1 MAVRA
6 RVVTDMEYTIL
17 LRANWR
23 RHRGGLLGIFVL
35 VTVVCLSMA
44 LVLALWSNSGRYVRR
59 EMERLGYG
67 DLTVWVSGVPDLD
80 AQEREV
86 SAAPDVEQTSVQR
99 LIYSDYELNGQE
111 SDSQGQLIAF
121 DRHPYRFFNETL
133 SGYIQAPSEIVPGTL
148 YAPAS
153 IKSMFGA
160 EIGDK
165 ITFPIARNGVQVD
178 FTIAGWYEDPFMG
191 SSMIGMKGFLICEVD
206 RAALEQTVL
215 ESSIDALAQ
224 EGAMLHIFRAPDS
237 PGSMAEWGE
246 RLNGST
252 SLPQFTQFSHSA
264 DTISGFMLILQNA
277 FAGLLLAFTAVLLA
291 VTLLVLAHS
300 IHNTITADTA
310 NLGILK
316 TVGCTGPM
324 LRRIQIS
331 QYALPVLGGM
341 AAGTLL
347 ALALVPVASRMTVTT
362 TGVLVPGGL
371 PVGLCA
377 LSLGI
382 VLLILLGFII
392 LRTAQVQRVTPLQA
406 IREAGHMPRRAAATP
421 LRREGLSFWLAL
433 RQLASGWR
441 RYLGA
446 CAVAVLLV
454 FFACLVGRLNAWLGP
469 NGQGLMDAFNPANHD
484 LGIQIFGALTVEETE
499 SFITARTPI
508 TDRYLLAMPN
518 ASVGGTD
525 YTVNVINQPER
536 FHILRGRTCMDAGEV
551 VLTEFL
557 AADLGVDIGDTVTV
571 SASGNDGEYRISGIY
586 QCANDMGANL
596 GMSREGYERLGEVR
610 RELWCTHY
618 FLENPEQKMEIM
630 EELENAYGGDIH
642 VHENAWPGLY
652 GILGAM
658 RTLMSVMYAMI
669 ALVVL
674 VVVSMT
680 AGRLLSVE
688 RRDMGLCRAMGFSAG
703 RLRRSFALRFA
714 LVSLT
719 GAALGTLAS
728 VILSDPMVAKLM
740 ASCGISGFAARP
752 DLGTILL
759 PGIIV
764 TALFTLFAWL
774 SAWSIRAIDLPELF
788 TE

>member
-1 MAVRA
+1 MV
-6 RVVTDMEYTIL
+6 MNMKYTIL

-23 RHRGGLLGIFVL
+23 RHWNGLLGIFVL
-35 VTVVCLSMA
+35 VTVACLSMT
-44 LVLALWSNSGRYVRR
+44 LVLALWSNSGRYVRQ

-67 DLTVWVSGVPDLD
+67 DLTVWISGVPDLD
-80 AQEREV
+80 ALEQEV
-86 SAAPDVEQTSVQR
+86 NDAAGVARTGVQR

-121 DRHPYRFFNETL
+121 DRHPYLFFNDTL
-133 SGYIQAPSEIVPGTL
+133 SEYIQAPVEIIPGTL

-160 EIGDK
+160 ELGDT
-165 ITFPIARNGVQVD
+165 ITFPIARNGGRVD

-191 SSMIGMKGFLICEVD
+191 SSMIGMKGFLICEAD
-206 RAALEQTVL
+206 RAALEQTIL
-215 ESSIDALAQ
+215 ESGIDALAQ

-237 PGSMAEWGE
+237 AGSMAEWSE
-246 RLNGST
+246 KLNGST
-252 SLPQFTQFSHSA
+252 SLLQFTQFSHSA

-277 FAGLLLAFTAVLLA
+277 FAGLLLAFTAVLLV

-300 IHNTITADTA
+300 IHNTIAADTA

-316 TVGCTGPM
+316 TMGCTGQM
-324 LRRIQIS
+324 LRRIQAG

-347 ALALVPVASRMTVTT
+347 ALALVPVTSRMTVTT
-362 TGVLVPGGL
+362 TGVLVPDGL

-377 LSLGI
+377 LSLGV
-382 VLLILLGFII
+382 VLLILLGFIV
-392 LRTAQVQRVTPLQA
+392 LRTAQVQRITPLQA
-406 IREAGHMPRRAAATP
+406 IREAGHMPRRTAATP

-433 RQLASGWR
+433 RQLASGWG

-446 CAVAVLLV
+446 CAVTVLLV

-484 LGIQIFGALTVEETE
+484 LGIQIFGTLTVEETE

-508 TDRYLLAMPN
+508 IDRYLLAMPN
-518 ASVGGTD
+518 AAVGGTD
-525 YTVNVINQPER
+525 YTINVIDQPER

-571 SASGNDGEYRISGIY
+571 SAGGNSGEYQISGIY

-618 FLENPEQKMEIM
+618 FLENPEQKIEIM

-658 RTLMSVMYAMI
+658 QTLMSVMYAVI

-680 AGRLLSVE
+680 AGRLLSIE
-688 RRDMGLCRAMGFSAG
+688 RRDLGLTRAMGFPAG
-703 RLRRSFALRFA
+703 WLRRSFTLRFA

-728 VILSDPMVAKLM
+728 VVLSDPIAERLM
-740 ASCGISGFAARP
+740 ASCGISGFDAQP
-752 DLGTILL
+752 DLGAVLL
-759 PGIIV
+759 PGMVV
-764 TALFTLFAWL
+764 TVLFTFFAWL
-774 SAWSIRAIDLPELF
+774 SARSIRAIDLPDLF
-788 TE
+788 VE

>member
-1 MAVRA
+1 MIYA
-6 RVVTDMEYTIL
+6 TL
-17 LRANWR
+17 LRTNWR
-23 RHRGGLLGIFVL
+23 RHRGGLIGIFIL
-35 VTVVCLSMA
+35 VAVICLSMA
-44 LVLALWSNSGRYVRR
+44 LVLALWANSGRYVRR

-80 AQEREV
+80 ALEREV
-86 SAAPDVEQTSVQR
+86 SAATDVEQTSVQR

-121 DRHPYRFFNETL
+121 DRLPYRFFNGTL
-133 SGYIQAPSEIVPGTL
+133 SGYIQAPAGIAPGTL

-153 IKSMFGA
+153 MKSMFGA
-160 EIGDK
+160 EIGDT
-165 ITFPIARNGVQVD
+165 ITFPIARNGGRVD

-191 SSMIGMKGFLICEVD
+191 SSMIGMKGFLICETD

-215 ESSIDALAQ
+215 ESGIDALAQ

-237 PGSMAEWGE
+237 AGSMAEWGE
-246 RLNGST
+246 ELNRST
-252 SLPQFTQFSHSA
+252 PLPRFTRFSHSA

-291 VTLLVLAHS
+291 VTLLALAHS
-300 IHNTITADTA
+300 IHSAVAADTA

-316 TVGCTGPM
+316 TMGCTGRM
-324 LRRIQIS
+324 LRRIQIG
-331 QYALPVLGGM
+331 QYALPVLSGM
-341 AAGTLL
+341 AAGVLL
-347 ALALVPVASRMTVTT
+347 AHIAVPVASRMTVTT
-362 TGVLVPGGL
+362 TGVLVPSGL
-371 PVGLCA
+371 PGGLCA
-377 LSLGI
+377 LSLCA
-382 VLLILLGFII
+382 VLLILMGFII
-392 LRTAQVQRVTPLQA
+392 LRTAQVQRITPLQA
-406 IREAGHMPRRAAATP
+406 IREAGHMSGKAAATP

-433 RQLASGWR
+433 RQLASGWG
-441 RYLGA
+441 RYLGV

-469 NGQGLMDAFNPANHD
+469 NGQGLMDAFNPAEHD
-484 LGIQIFGALTVEETE
+484 LGIQIFGTLTVEETE
-499 SFITARTPI
+499 AFITNRTSI
-508 TDRYLLAMPN
+508 IDRYLLAMPN

-525 YTVNVINQPER
+525 YTINVIDQPER

-557 AADLGVDIGDTVTV
+557 AADLGVDIGDTVTI
-571 SASGNDGEYRISGIY
+571 SAGGNDREYQISGIY

-610 RELWCTHY
+610 PELWCTHY
-618 FLENPEQKMEIM
+618 FLENPEQKIEIM
-630 EELENAYGGDIH
+630 EELENTYGGDIH

-652 GILGAM
+652 GILAAM
-658 RTLMSVMYAMI
+658 RTLLAVMYAVI

-688 RRDMGLCRAMGFSAG
+688 RRDLGLYRAMGFPAG
-703 RLRRSFALRFA
+703 RLRRSFSLRFA

-719 GAALGTLAS
+719 GTAFGTFAS
-728 VILSDPMVAKLM
+728 VLLSDPMVERLM
-740 ASCGISGFAARP
+740 ALCGISGFDAHP
-752 DLGTILL
+752 GLGAILL
-759 PGIIV
+759 PGAVV
-764 TALFTLFAWL
+764 TALFALFAWL
-774 SAWSIRAIDLPELF
+774 SAQSIRAIDLPDLF
-788 TE
+788 SE